1 MGVRISPPVRLS
13 VNQPAMDKVITFLK
27 DSVEEIRAKVTW
39 PTYEELQKSSTLVL
53 VASFIFAIVVGL
65 VDFVFQNGMTWF
77 YGSF

>member
-1 MGVRISPPVRLS
+1 M
-13 VNQPAMDKVITFLK
+13 NKVITFLK
-27 DSVEEIRAKVTW
+27 DSVEEIRTKVTW
-39 PTYEELQKSSTLVL
+39 PKYNELQKSSTLVL